1 MKKLSLIKVA
11 SSNIAA
17 IGYLGLKRS
26 MYVRFKSGEL
36 YEYEQIPELVY
47 RDFLNAESKGSYL
60 RDHVRDR
67 YQFRKVD
74 ELPDD
79 PFSTSVLFPA
89 EYSLAG
95 IASFGGWF

>member
-1 MKKLSLIKVA
+1 MKKLSLTKVT

-17 IGYLGLKRS
+17 IGYLSLKMA

-36 YEYEQIPELVY
+36 YEYEKVPKLVY
-47 RDFLNAESKGSYL
+47 RDFLNAESKGFYL

-67 YQFRKVD
+67 YHFRKLD

-79 PFSTSVLFPA
+79 PHATSILFSA
-89 EYSLAG
+89 EYSLASVG
-95 IASFGGWF
+95 THGAWF